1 MARKI
6 DYTVGAD
13 FDGRKIKSFLRGG
26 AGISYRL
33 MKSLKTYDNGILLNG
48 EHARV
53 IDTVKTGDIITV
65 NIPDKTSDI
74 EPIDIP
80 LDIIYEDDDFVVINK
95 SPFLAM
101 HPTHNHQGDTL
112 ANALCFH
119 LQKENKPTVFHA
131 VGRLDKGT
139 SGIVVCAL
147 NSHAAAAI
155 PKSIKK
161 EYLAVVCGKTQ
172 ESGTIDIPIYR
183 PDPMKTLRKAG
194 EHGDRAV
201 THYEKIKGN
210 DTYSFLKIRLE
221 TGRTH
226 QIRVHF
232 SHMGHP
238 VAGDKLYG
246 PQNCEF
252 KLAGQLLHAYK
263 LTLTHPRTGELMEFT
278 APLPEHFTDVLKRL
292 DAKNGFEDK
301 VLL

>member
-48 EHARV
+48 EHVRV

-232 SHMGHP
+232 SHLGMP
-238 VAGDKLYG
+238 LEGDSLYG
-246 PQNCEF
+246 SDEH
-252 KLAGQLLHAYK
+252 GIGHQLLHCAK
-263 LTLTHPRTGELMEFT
+263 TELKHPVTGEKMLFE
-278 APLPEHFTDVLKRL
+278 APMPPDMQKYC
-292 DAKNGFEDK
+292 DMI
-301 VLL
+301 